1 MSSRKLLCTVTVALL
16 LTSCSFSKRDT
27 GASPTPTQ
35 TSTSGNPSDSG
46 SSVTLGPATVSG
58 ALGSEPVVTVDT
70 SMATSDVL
78 QQQDIVVGTGTEVV
92 ATSTVDAHY
101 VGYGATSGKLFDS
114 SWKNGSPVE
123 FPLANVITGWQN
135 GLLGMK
141 VGGRRILVIPGSMGY
156 GASPPQGSGIL
167 PNESL
172 IFVVDLTAVK

>member
-1 MSSRKLLCTVTVALL
+1 
-16 LTSCSFSKRDT
+16 
-27 GASPTPTQ
+27 
-35 TSTSGNPSDSG
+35 
-46 SSVTLGPATVSG
+46 
-58 ALGSEPVVTVDT
+58 LGSEPVVTVDT
-70 SMATSDVL
+70 SVPASDAL
-78 QQQDIVVGTGTEVV
+78 QQQDIAVGTGAEVV
-92 ATSTVDAHY
+92 ATSTVDAQY
-101 VGYGATSGKLFDS
+101 VGYGATSGKMFDS

-141 VGGRRILVIPGSMGY
+141 AGGRRVLVIPGSMGY